1 MKPDGCTHETVMPVG
16 TAKAI
21 IWPDGC
27 MDRAP
32 SWAELFDRVRLDQW
46 HDYSR
51 KEFRREMAERAL
63 VVAGVE
69 LDLDTCRFETL
80 FRLLEAV
87 DMCRI
92 VEGLPEDA

>member
-1 MKPDGCTHETVMPVG
+1 MKPMERVDDLEAMVG
-16 TAKAI
+16 EAKAI

-46 HDYSR
+46 HDFTR
-51 KEFRREMAERAL
+51 REFRNEMARRAL
-63 VVAGVE
+63 VLTGVE
-69 LDLDTCRFETL
+69 LDLGTCRFETL
-80 FRLLEAV
+80 FRQLEAL

-92 VEGLPEDA
+92 VEGVEDVA